1 MMASTAQ
8 SEITNLK
15 AEIVRLKAENAYLR
29 KKLDKKQTHIQQ
41 LEDAAL
47 TISERKIL
55 LARKLPAN

>member
-1 MMASTAQ
+1 MASTAQ